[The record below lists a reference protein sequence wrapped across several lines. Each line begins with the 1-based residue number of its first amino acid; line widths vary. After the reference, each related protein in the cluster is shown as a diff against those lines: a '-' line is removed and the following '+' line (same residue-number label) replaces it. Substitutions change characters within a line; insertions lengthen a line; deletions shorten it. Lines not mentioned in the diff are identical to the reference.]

1 MTVFIKVKQV
11 DGRVGG
17 KIVLLDLSIIQGFY
31 EDPFNRSQCTA
42 YYKIEHTPQNRPQ
55 TSVVLAHSVTEISNA
70 IQAQMQCVEVVDL
83 TLDDMAEPENES
95 TEE

>member
-1 MTVFIKVKQV
+1 MTVFIKV
-11 DGRVGG
+11 RRMGG
-17 KIVLLDLSIIQGFY
+17 TVMLLDLSILEGFY
-31 EDPFNRSQCTA
+31 ESPENPSQCITHFKPE
-42 YYKIEHTPQNRPQ
+42 YVPSDKVCEYF
-55 TSVVLAHSVTEISNA
+55 VLEHSVTEISNA